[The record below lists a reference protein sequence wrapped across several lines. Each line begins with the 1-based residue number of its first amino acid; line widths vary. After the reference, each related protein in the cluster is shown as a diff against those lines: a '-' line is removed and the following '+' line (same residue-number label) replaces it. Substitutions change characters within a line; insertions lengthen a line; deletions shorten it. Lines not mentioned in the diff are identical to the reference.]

1 MQAKEFKEKLKQ
13 PNDLRSSMHK
23 KSRMGLASEDEVALL
38 RKQIWDLEGVHKQ
51 AAHKAEQDK
60 IELEDSLLW
69 ERTQSQKL

>member
-1 MQAKEFKEKLKQ
+1 
-13 PNDLRSSMHK
+13 MHK